1 MKKNLLQEA
10 TDLTLKRKV
19 VISGKK
25 SDGQDF
31 ERTGWIQEVK
41 KNLQGEF
48 YITFLDDLRKLPR
61 NFSIK
66 NLIDIKEF

>member
-10 TDLTLKRKV
+10 NDFTLKRKV
-19 VISGKK
+19 VLLGKK
-25 SDGQDF
+25 SNGQDF

-41 KNLQGEF
+41 KNLKGES

-61 NFSIK
+61 NFSMK